1 MEDYVSW
8 LKKIGMQEYQ
18 AKAFVA
24 LLSRSEASAQEI
36 SELSGI
42 PITKIYAVLQ
52 SLENIGFLKS
62 TLERPKR
69 YRPIDIRSAINLVLQ
84 KKKDRI
90 EELEREKAN
99 MINGL
104 EEIYEHGQEYE
115 TPASHV
121 WMVNGEEAVIA
132 ETVKMIGSI
141 RKEFNVILTFDD
153 IKLFFASDIFLIAL
167 HKAMETQNIKGK
179 WIIPDTFLKLIK
191 ETGYSKRKKIK
202 NVIKEIFK
210 NKNIEYRILP
220 TKKIHVSLTSEDE
233 KIGCIIFR
241 HPLQKNSISKLIM
254 QDVGTSRMLKENFLS
269 LWEIAEKNR
278 K

>member
-99 MINGL
+99 MINDL

-153 IKLFFASDIFLIAL
+153 TKLFFASDIFLFAL

-179 WIIPDTFLKLIK
+179 WIVPDTFLKLIK
-191 ETGYSKRKKIK
+191 ETGYTKRRKIK

-233 KIGCIIFR
+233 KTGCIVFR
-241 HPLQKNSISKLIM
+241 HPLQKNSISKLII

-269 LWEIAEKNR
+269 LWETAEKNR